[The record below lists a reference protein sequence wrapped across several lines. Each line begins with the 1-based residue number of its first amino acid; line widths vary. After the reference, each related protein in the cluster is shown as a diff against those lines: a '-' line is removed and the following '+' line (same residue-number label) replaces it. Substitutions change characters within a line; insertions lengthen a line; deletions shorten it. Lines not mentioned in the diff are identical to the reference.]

1 MHTSRIKLAAETDE
15 TLTLLLIFRP
25 DTSHACLIIAG
36 LTSGSMKAS
45 LTSTV
50 KNYAETFTEASS
62 HISKI
67 IYH

>member
-1 MHTSRIKLAAETDE
+1 
-15 TLTLLLIFRP
+15 LIFRP

-45 LTSTV
+45 LLFTA

-62 HISKI
+62 HISKM

>member
-1 MHTSRIKLAAETDE
+1 MRRLV
-15 TLTLLLIFRP
+15 
-25 DTSHACLIIAG
+25 IAG
-36 LTSGSMKAS
+36 LTSDSMKAS
-45 LTSTV
+45 LMFTV

>member
-1 MHTSRIKLAAETDE
+1 MHTSRIKLAAETN
-15 TLTLLLIFRP
+15 TSPLLLIFRP
-25 DTSHACLIIAG
+25 DTSHARLVIAG
-36 LTSGSMKAS
+36 RTSGSMKAS
-45 LTSTV
+45 LMFTA